1 MTGKRLAVVMTVL
14 LAVYLAFTAA
24 RALDFIR
31 AGGVVPVLLGVA
43 LIVLPF
49 LGVWVI
55 WREWRFGRAIQ
66 ALGAELAA
74 QGGLPADDL
83 PRRASG
89 RPDREAAD
97 ARFAEVRTR
106 VEADPESW
114 QRWFELAV
122 AYDQA
127 GDRKRAR
134 STMKRAIALHERS
147 GAGGGLG
154 GSPGA
159 GGSPGSATD
168 GRPDGGADGSK
179 II

>member
-1 MTGKRLAVVMTVL
+1 VTGKRLAAVMTVL

-24 RALDFIR
+24 RAVDFIQ

-43 LIVLPF
+43 LLVLPA
-49 LGVWVI
+49 LGTWAI

-66 ALGAELAA
+66 RMGAELRVR
-74 QGGLPADDL
+74 GELPIDDL
-83 PRRASG
+83 PRRPSG

-106 VEADPESW
+106 VQADPDSW
-114 QRWFELAV
+114 ERWFELAV

-134 STMKRAIALHERS
+134 STMKRAIALHAANAAPTIE
-147 GAGGGLG
+147 
-154 GSPGA
+154 
-159 GGSPGSATD
+159 
-168 GRPDGGADGSK
+168 
-179 II
+179 